1 MDEQDKELDEILRI
15 FDKAP
20 SPSSE
25 RNNHAQ
31 MRQNNLQ
38 SRQVS
43 QNPIDAERTNQTA
56 NKRQPPSSKGRYL
69 SPKRK
74 AAIKRRKRQRTV
86 IASLL
91 ALIFIV
97 IFIVLICKGCA
108 GGKKDLSVLQGTW
121 YYDQYTEYEFD
132 GKGNAQLYG
141 SKPRVPS
148 IIQGSARC
156 WKLNIRRNGKITK
169 RSCRFFIVLC

>member
-1 MDEQDKELDEILRI
+1 MDKQEKEIEGILRT

-43 QNPIDAERTNQTA
+43 QNPIDAERTVRTTNQTA
-56 NKRQPPSSKGRYL
+56 NKRKPPSSKGRYP

-74 AAIKRRKRQRTV
+74 AAIKRRKRQR
-86 IASLL
+86 IAIVSILRGAHGRITYHSGL
-91 ALIFIV
+91 HLPDRIFRW
-97 IFIVLICKGCA
+97 LRG
-108 GGKKDLSVLQGTW
+108 Q
-121 YYDQYTEYEFD
+121 
-132 GKGNAQLYG
+132 
-141 SKPRVPS
+141 R
-148 IIQGSARC
+148 
-156 WKLNIRRNGKITK
+156 
-169 RSCRFFIVLC
+169 